1 MIELIKRPLVTE
13 KAMKLGTQRQY
24 VFVIDPRANKI
35 EVKKAVEDMFEVD
48 VLSVRTLR
56 VKGKVKSR
64 FTKKGLMRG
73 KTPGKKKAIVT
84 LKEGQTIDLVSGE
97 ASE

>member
-97 ASE
+97 VSE